1 MASESGSFESGSS
14 ASGSSESGSSESG
27 SSRCLLLYLRPGVF
41 LRICIALLAYVK
53 LVLQSEYK

>member
-1 MASESGSFESGSS
+1 
-14 ASGSSESGSSESG
+14 
-27 SSRCLLLYLRPGVF
+27 LLLYLRPGVF